1 MIIRKP
7 YTFFIKYFKRIHIAL
22 LIVSIFIYLRYSR
35 IMSFLNEYMD
45 LGVYDKT
52 NDPISH
58 YIPFY
63 LQIIILLVA
72 ITCFIFILLLKRKNK
87 PWKLYLVPF
96 ITYFVMFLI
105 NALISIYFNSFSGA
119 YERSQIT
126 LYRDIAIFINVL
138 EFPSLILFIVR
149 ILGVDLK
156 KFNFQLDKEYLELSQ
171 EDQGEFEI
179 NIDFDKHSIERFG
192 RKILRNLNYFYMEH
206 KIIVYVVITVFSIIL
221 VRNTITTI
229 ASHKSYSQGDTYTA
243 NGYTIKVNNVYYT
256 DKSFN
261 GDIISDTNAYV
272 IVDVTI
278 TNNATMRVVNIDH
291 FHLFNGVSDYTES
304 SKTNEKYFKDMGPIY
319 DGSELGRGKSKTFLM
334 IFKVKKN
341 LRPSRFVLFYQ
352 EYNGSNTYLRKI
364 KLKVNNLSKI
374 KTQKDMSLG
383 DDFTITI
390 KGKDEN
396 IILDGVDFYENSYY
410 VLTKCN
416 ENTGCENINRD
427 LASTEDKKI
436 MILSYGT
443 DDYEA
448 KDIIDFSTDYGKIIY
463 IDSNGKKQ
471 AINMKSMTR
480 ETYSG
485 KYYYTLVPREVEQSN
500 ELYIQFTIRNK
511 RYIYKIK

>member
-22 LIVSIFIYLRYSR
+22 LAMCLFIFFLYSR
-35 IMSFLNEYMD
+35 IVGFLNEYMN

-63 LQIIILLVA
+63 LQLIILVVMV
-72 ITCFIFILLLKRKNK
+72 ICFIFILLLKRKNK
-87 PWKLYLVPF
+87 PWKLYLIPF
-96 ITYFVMFLI
+96 ITYFSMFIINILI
-105 NALISIYFNSFSGA
+105 TAYFNSFSGA
-119 YERSQIT
+119 YERSQIS
-126 LYRDIAIFINVL
+126 LYRDIAIFINIL
-138 EFPSLILFIVR
+138 QFPSIILFIVR
-149 ILGVDLK
+149 ILGIDIK

-179 NIDFDKHSIERFG
+179 NIDFDKYAIERVG
-192 RKILRNLNYFYMEH
+192 RKFLRNLNYFYMEH
-206 KIIVYVVITVFSIIL
+206 KKIVFIVVAIIILVL
-221 VRNTITTI
+221 VRNTVVTI
-229 ASHKSYSQGDTYTA
+229 SSHKSYSQGDTYSA

-261 GDIISDTNAYV
+261 GDVISDKNAYV

-278 TNNATMRVVNIDH
+278 TNNASMRAINIDH
-291 FHLFNGVSDYTES
+291 FHLFNGISDYTES
-304 SKTNEKYFKDMGPIY
+304 SKTNAVYFKDIGPIY
-319 DGSELGRGKSKTFLM
+319 DGLELGRDKSKTFLM
-334 IFKVKKN
+334 IYKVKKD
-341 LRPSRFVLFYQ
+341 LKPDRFVLFYQ
-352 EYNGSNTYLRKI
+352 EYHGENTYLRKI

-374 KTQKDMSLG
+374 QTKENMSLG

-396 IILDGVDFYENSYY
+396 IILDDVGFYETNSY

-416 ENTGCENINRD
+416 EKTGCENINRE
-427 LASTEDKKI
+427 LTSTEDKKI
-436 MILSYGT
+436 MILSFGT
-443 DDYEA
+443 DEYEA
-448 KDIIDFSTDYGKIIY
+448 KDIIDFSTDYGKIVY
-463 IDSNGKKQ
+463 IDSNDKRQ
-471 AINMKSMTR
+471 TINMKSMTK

-485 KYYYTLVPREVEQSN
+485 KYYYTLVPREIEESK

-511 RYIYKIK
+511 SYIYKIK

>member
-1 MIIRKP
+1 M
-7 YTFFIKYFKRIHIAL
+7 
-22 LIVSIFIYLRYSR
+22 
-35 IMSFLNEYMD
+35 
-45 LGVYDKT
+45 
-52 NDPISH
+52 
-58 YIPFY
+58 
-63 LQIIILLVA
+63 
-72 ITCFIFILLLKRKNK
+72 
-87 PWKLYLVPF
+87 
-96 ITYFVMFLI
+96 
-105 NALISIYFNSFSGA
+105 
-119 YERSQIT
+119 
-126 LYRDIAIFINVL
+126 
-138 EFPSLILFIVR
+138 R
-149 ILGVDLK
+149 ILGIDLK

-192 RKILRNLNYFYMEH
+192 RKMLRNLNYFYMEH
-206 KIIVYVVITVFSIIL
+206 KTIVYVVITVFSIIL
-221 VRNTITTI
+221 VRNIITTI
-229 ASHKSYSQGDTYTA
+229 VSHKSYSQGDTYTA

-256 DKSFN
+256 DKSYN

-278 TNNATMRVVNIDH
+278 TNNATMRTINIDH

-319 DGSELGRGKSKTFLM
+319 DESELGRGKSKTFLM
-334 IFKVKKN
+334 IFKVKKDLKPN
-341 LRPSRFVLFYQ
+341 GFVLFYQ

-374 KTQKDMSLG
+374 KTQKDMALG

-396 IILDGVDFYENSYY
+396 IILDGVDFYESSYY
-410 VLTKCN
+410 ILTKCN
-416 ENTGCENINRD
+416 QNTGCENINRN
-427 LASTEDKKI
+427 LESTEDKKI

-500 ELYIQFTIRNK
+500 ELSIQFTIRNK